1 MSRGMILCGLV
12 GFALLPAALPL
23 VSAAH
28 HGRGYYGGWVKHPS
42 ANYHFRHYYYKP
54 SDDYRGWRHHTVAYR
69 PGDRH
74 YYFYNPY
81 KKSWWGRCSIYANQ
95 QGHYYYLPPNL
106 QHNNLNTLLTSNV
119 FNDVK
124 GGNWPP
130 LAGGD
135 PGGPGDIRMEPPP
148 DDNPPGQEFPN
159 P

>member
-1 MSRGMILCGLV
+1 MTTAV
-12 GFALLPAALPL
+12 GGTTRSPIAPATAITTSTTPT
-23 VSAAH
+23 
-28 HGRGYYGGWVKHPS
+28 RNPGG
-42 ANYHFRHYYYKP
+42 
-54 SDDYRGWRHHTVAYR
+54 G
-69 PGDRH
+69 G
-74 YYFYNPY
+74 
-81 KKSWWGRCSIYANQ
+81 CSIYANQ